1 MSISL
6 SQYTIKP
13 ITKKESEDTKQLNIP
28 SISDAIRIV
37 DSRVLKD
44 FKDQTFGGYRL
55 AQASSALDKAIMEDK
70 IEPALHWTLQLFFSG
85 IVNPLW
91 AKFIS
96 IASKSINIY
105 NPKLP
110 EFLYN
115 KTIQWQQLV
124 DNAKFAKDNI
134 LLLRNHS
141 SVRLLLA
148 EIVSVLCL
156 SRKRKLNQLPRI
168 KKEEFIID
176 NFKSKLEAKDN
187 RLVENIIIDGDPSE
201 IKIAVNEMAHHI
213 HNSNS
218 NKALYWLNWIIEW
231 EKINS
236 KKYGK
241 YECGMRTVEGVD
253 GKYFKDVVW
262 LIWSVINKL
271 RQIKFPIMDRSFGED
286 SSSSSNQIIN
296 LQKLYIN
303 KFTPASRSKKQN
315 FIIWAMLYMTE
326 RPRHIGV
333 LDERQ
338 LMPSDTIDNAIPLID
353 RPQILFQSL
362 LGFDKVVA
370 SLKSQEVHH
379 LVNNNLMNVVV
390 ENNYMMPEKHK
401 QLEAD
406 KLFQIKEK
414 ERLEREQL
422 AKQKKINVESM
433 DKLNEIY
440 KLDRMMYS

>member
-13 ITKKESEDTKQLNIP
+13 ITKKESDISKLNIP
-28 SISDAIRIV
+28 LINDVIQII
-37 DSRVLKD
+37 DSRILKD
-44 FKDQTFGGYRL
+44 FKDQTFGGYKL
-55 AQASSALDKAIMEDK
+55 VQASNALDKAIMEDK

-91 AKFIS
+91 SKLIS
-96 IASKSINIY
+96 IACKSINIY

-115 KTIQWQQLV
+115 KTLQWQQLV
-124 DNAKFAKDNI
+124 DNAKFTKDNI
-134 LLLRNHS
+134 LFLRNHP
-141 SVRLLLA
+141 SVRLLLS
-148 EIVSVLCL
+148 EMVSVLCL
-156 SRKRKLNQLPRI
+156 SRKRKINQLPRI

-187 RLVENIIIDGDPSE
+187 RLIENILIDGDPSE
-201 IKIAVNEMAHHI
+201 IKIAINEMAHHI
-213 HNSNS
+213 HNGNS

-241 YECGMRTVEGVD
+241 YECGMRTIEGID

-262 LIWSVINKL
+262 LIWSTILKL
-271 RQIKFPIMDRSFGED
+271 RQIKFSITGIDIG
-286 SSSSSNQIIN
+286 NQIIC
-296 LQKLYIN
+296 LQKLYVN

-315 FIIWAMLYMTE
+315 FIIWAILYMTE
-326 RPRHIGV
+326 
-333 LDERQ
+333 
-338 LMPSDTIDNAIPLID
+338 TIDNATPLID
-353 RPQILFQSL
+353 RPETLFQSL

-370 SLKSQEVHH
+370 SLKSQEVHNI
-379 LVNNNLMNVVV
+379 VNNNLMNVIV

-401 QLEAD
+401 DLEAG
-406 KLFQIKEK
+406 KLLQLKEK
-414 ERLEREQL
+414 EHLEKEHI
-422 AKQKKINVESM
+422 AKQKKINVQSM

>member
-6 SQYTIKP
+6 SQYTIKT
-13 ITKKESEDTKQLNIP
+13 ITKKESEDTKQSHIP
-28 SISDAIRIV
+28 SINDAIRII
-37 DSRVLKD
+37 DSRILKD

-55 AQASSALDKAIMEDK
+55 AQASSALDKAIIEDK
-70 IEPALHWTLQLFFSG
+70 IEPALHWTLQLFLSG

-124 DNAKFAKDNI
+124 DNPKFTKDNI

-141 SVRLLLA
+141 CVRLLLA
-148 EIVSVLCL
+148 EMVSVLSL

-201 IKIAVNEMAHHI
+201 IKIAVNEMAYHI
-213 HNSNS
+213 NNSNS

-241 YECGMRTVEGVD
+241 YECGMRTIEGVD

-271 RQIKFPIMDRSFGED
+271 RHIKFVITGGDIA
-286 SSSSSNQIIN
+286 NQIIN

-303 KFTPASRSKKQN
+303 KFTPASRGKKQN
-315 FIIWAMLYMTE
+315 FIIWAVLYMTE
-326 RPRHIGV
+326 
-333 LDERQ
+333 
-338 LMPSDTIDNAIPLID
+338 TIDNATPLVD

-370 SLKSQEVHH
+370 SLKSQEVLHV
-379 LVNNNLMNVVV
+379 VNNNLMNVVV
-390 ENNYMMPEKHK
+390 ENNYMIPEKHK

-406 KLFQIKEK
+406 KLFQLKEK

-422 AKQKKINVESM
+422 AKQKKINIESM

>member
-1 MSISL
+1 MSTSLL

-13 ITKKESEDTKQLNIP
+13 ITKKESEDNNQLNIP
-28 SISDAIRIV
+28 SLSETIRII

-55 AQASSALDKAIMEDK
+55 ASASSALDKAIIEDK
-70 IEPALHWTLQLFFSG
+70 IEPALHWALQLFLSG

-96 IASKSINIY
+96 VASKSINIY

-115 KTIQWQQLV
+115 KTNQFQQIV
-124 DNAKFAKDNI
+124 DNQKFTKDNI

-148 EIVSVLCL
+148 EMVSVLCL

-187 RLVENIIIDGDPSE
+187 RLVENILIDGDPSE
-201 IKIAVNEMAHHI
+201 IKIAVNEMAYHI

-241 YECGMRTVEGVD
+241 YECGMRSIEGVD

-271 RQIKFPIMDRSFGED
+271 RQIKFSNIDRSFGGD
-286 SSSSSNQIIN
+286 SSNQIIN

-315 FIIWAMLYMTE
+315 FIIWALLYMTE
-326 RPRHIGV
+326 
-333 LDERQ
+333 
-338 LMPSDTIDNAIPLID
+338 TIDNATPLVD

-379 LVNNNLMNVVV
+379 IVNNNLMNVVV

-406 KLFQIKEK
+406 KLFQMKEK
-414 ERLEREQL
+414 ERMEREQL